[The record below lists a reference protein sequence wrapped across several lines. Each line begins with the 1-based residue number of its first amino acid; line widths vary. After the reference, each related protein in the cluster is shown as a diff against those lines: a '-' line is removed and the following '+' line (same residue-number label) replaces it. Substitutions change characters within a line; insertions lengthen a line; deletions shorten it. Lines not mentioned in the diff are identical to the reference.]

1 MVGRY
6 VPYVMTTESLTADDL
21 TRTDE
26 FTLDESVDM
35 LLNAADSARASSRSD
50 VWAVVR
56 CDTEDFHDVLSAAV
70 SASGV
75 VVHNADRAEGGV
87 SIALEKF
94 ADEL

>member
-1 MVGRY
+1 
-6 VPYVMTTESLTADDL
+6 MTTENLTADDL

-26 FTLDESVDM
+26 FTLDESVDI
-35 LLNAADSARASSRSD
+35 LTSAADSARESSRSD

-56 CDTEDFHDVLSAAV
+56 CDTDDFHAVLSAAV
-70 SASGV
+70 DASGV
-75 VVHNADRAEGGV
+75 VVHNADRADGGV